1 MGGAKACDA
10 AALSEASTCFGALT
24 APTTKEKVCP
34 YFEAA
39 ANCYPADCCTDQVK
53 AAWQASADQM
63 KTALGAECTI
73 KCAAASGASGTTAAP
88 AASGSTVASGASGT
102 STPLAALAATL
113 LALVATGR

>member
-1 MGGAKACDA
+1 LGGAKACDA
-10 AALSEASTCFGALT
+10 AALSEASTCFGKLP

-39 ANCYPADCCTDQVK
+39 ANCYSADCCTDQVK

-73 KCAAASGASGTTAAP
+73 KCAAASGASGT
-88 AASGSTVASGASGT
+88 